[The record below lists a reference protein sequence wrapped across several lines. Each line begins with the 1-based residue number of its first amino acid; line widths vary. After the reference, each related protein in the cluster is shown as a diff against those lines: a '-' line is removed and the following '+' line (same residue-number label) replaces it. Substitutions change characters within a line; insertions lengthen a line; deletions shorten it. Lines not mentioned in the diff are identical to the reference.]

1 MKTKIW
7 EEVIKIPTYAV
18 GAPDK
23 NPMFLEK
30 RVYQGSCGKVYPIPV
45 IDKIN
50 DEKEDKEYKV
60 VFIENKY
67 LKVMIMPELGG
78 RIQRA
83 IDKTN
88 NYDFVYYNE
97 VIKPALVGLAGPWI
111 SGGIEF
117 NWPQHHRPN
126 TFGPVDYML
135 KENED
140 GSCTLWVSE
149 VDRMYGTKGNAG
161 FTLYPDKS
169 YIEIT
174 GQLYNRT
181 AQNQTFLW
189 WANPAVAV
197 NDYTQSVFPP
207 DVHAVFDHGK
217 RDVSKFPIATGVY
230 YKMDYSKGVDISRY
244 KNIPVPTSYM
254 AYRSDYN
261 FVGGYDYSVNAGILH
276 VADHHISPGKKQWT
290 WGNGEFGEAW
300 DRNLTDKNG
309 PYIEL
314 MTGVFTDNQPD
325 FTWLKPYEEKNFKQY
340 FMPYKNIGMVSNANI
355 NASLSFALEGNKLK
369 IGVYTTSEYS
379 NVTIVVKGKYEKYLE
394 EKVDL
399 SPENTYNKEIQVNGN
414 EKEHNLSISLV
425 KEDGKILISY
435 VPKEKTIEEIP
446 EAAKVIK
453 EPKEL
458 KNNEALFL
466 AGIHL
471 EQYRHATYEPD
482 EYYLEGLIRDPED
495 IRINNAY
502 GALLLRRG
510 EFDKAEN
517 YLRQAVATSKRHSP
531 NPYDG
536 ESLYNLGLVLE
547 YKGLLDEAYDSF
559 YKATWNAAYQDS
571 GFYSVAKI
579 DAINHDYDL
588 ALEHVNQSII
598 RNYHSSKAR
607 NLKSTLLRKLGKFEE
622 SERVALETKEI
633 DKLNHGARNELYLTA
648 KERNNER
655 EAKTLLQELNKVMR
669 NDVHSYIIL
678 ASEYGS
684 AGFYEEAIEVID
696 RYITNINSNRNTVNI
711 DICNDGCIYPMASY
725 YKAHY
730 LEKLGQVSEA
740 YKEYELGDNANSDYC
755 FPNTLEDLLVLKAA
769 TNREGAGSKSYYYLG
784 NLLLDKKQYV
794 GARECFENSA
804 TLNDKFP
811 TVYRNLA
818 LVCYN
823 KENRKIDAR
832 KYLEKAFSLNKED
845 ARVLLELDQL
855 YKKLN
860 VSIDE
865 RFKLLNEN
873 LEVVKK
879 RDDLYIEYLTLLN
892 SKKEYEQVLKLLS
905 ERIFHPWEGGEGKVT
920 KQYAYANIELG
931 KILIKKGN
939 YKKAIEYLTNA
950 LSYPH
955 NLGEGKLQGTCDNDI
970 NYYLGNA
977 YGCINEK
984 EQATKYYE
992 RATIGLDVPTSA
1004 MFYNDQPP
1012 ESIFYQGLALLKLNK
1027 TDAAKGRFNKLI
1039 DYGEKHLFEHV
1050 KIDYFAVSLPDFLIF
1065 DEDLDQRNQIHCY
1078 YLMGLGHLGMENYF
1092 KAKENFEKAFK
1103 LDVNNQGVL
1112 SFSQELEM
1120 K

>member
-1 MKTKIW
+1 
-7 EEVIKIPTYAV
+7 
-18 GAPDK
+18 
-23 NPMFLEK
+23 
-30 RVYQGSCGKVYPIPV
+30 
-45 IDKIN
+45 
-50 DEKEDKEYKV
+50 
-60 VFIENKY
+60 
-67 LKVMIMPELGG
+67 MPELGG

-174 GQLYNRT
+174 GQLYNGT
-181 AQNQTFLW
+181 PQNQTFLW

-197 NDYTQSVFPP
+197 NDYTQSIFPP

-355 NASLSFALEGNKLK
+355 NASLSFVLEGDKVK
-369 IGVYTTSEYS
+369 IGVYTTSEYK
-379 NVTIVVKGKYEKYLE
+379 NVTVVVDGKYEKYLE
-394 EKVDL
+394 EKVNL
-399 SPENTYNKEIQVNGN
+399 SPENTYNKEIQVNEN
-414 EKEHNLSISLV
+414 EMENYLSISLV
-425 KEDGKILISY
+425 KENGDSLISY
-435 VPKEKTIEEIP
+435 APKEKTIEEIP
-446 EAAKVIK
+446 EPAKAIK

-482 EYYLEGLIRDPED
+482 EYYLEGLVRDPED

-510 EFDKAEN
+510 EFDKAEK
-517 YLRQAVATSKRHSP
+517 YLRQAITTSKKHSP

-536 ESLYNLGLVLE
+536 EPLYNLGLVLE
-547 YKGLLDEAYDSF
+547 YKGNLDEAYDSF
-559 YKATWNAAYQDS
+559 FKATWNAAYQDS

-579 DAINHDYDL
+579 DAIRHDYDL
-588 ALEHVNQSII
+588 ALEHIDQGII

-607 NLKSTLLRKLGKFEE
+607 NLKCGILRKLGKFEE
-622 SERVALETKEI
+622 SEKLALETKEI
-633 DKLNHGARNELYLTA
+633 DKLNHGARNELYLIA
-648 KERNNER
+648 KESNNE
-655 EAKTLLQELNKVMR
+655 EEEKAILKELNKVMR

-678 ASEYGS
+678 ANEYGS
-684 AGFYEEAIEVID
+684 AGFYEEAIDVID
-696 RYITNINSNRNTVNI
+696 RYIINNE
-711 DICNDGCIYPMASY
+711 DIYPMAFY
-725 YKAHY
+725 YKAYY
-730 LEKLGQVSEA
+730 LEKLGQTMDA
-740 YKEYELGDNANSDYC
+740 KKEYELGDNANSDYC

-769 TNREGAGSKSYYYLG
+769 TNRDEAGSKAYYYLG
-784 NLLLDKKQYV
+784 NFLLDKKQNTK
-794 GARECFENSA
+794 ARECFEKSVD
-804 TLNDKFP
+804 LDDRFP

-818 LVCYN
+818 LVYYN

-832 KYLEKAFSLNKED
+832 KCLEKAFSLNKED

-860 VSIDE
+860 VSIDD
-865 RFKLLNEN
+865 RFNLLNQN

-920 KQYAYANIELG
+920 KQYVYANLVIG
-931 KILIKKGN
+931 KILIKERK
-939 YKKAIEYLTNA
+939 YEESIEYLINA

-955 NLGEGKLQGTCDNDI
+955 NLGEGKLQGACDNDI
-970 NYYLGNA
+970 NYYLGYA
-977 YGCINEK
+977 YECVNEK
-984 EQATKYYE
+984 EQARKYYE
-992 RATIGLDVPTSA
+992 RATIGLDVPVSA

-1027 TDAAKGRFNKLI
+1027 SDEAKGRFNKLI
-1039 DYGEKHLFEHV
+1039 DYGEKHLFDNV
-1050 KIDYFAVSLPDFLIF
+1050 KIDYFAVSLPDFSIF
-1065 DEDLDQRNQIHCY
+1065 DEDLDKRNQIHCY
-1078 YLMGLGHLGMENYF
+1078 YLMGLGHFGMKNYF
-1092 KAKENFEKAFK
+1092 KAKENLEKALE
-1103 LDVNNQGVL
+1103 LDINNQGVL
-1112 SFSQELEM
+1112 NFLQELET

>member
-7 EEVIKIPTYAV
+7 EEVIKIPTYTV
-18 GAPDK
+18 GNPDK

-30 RVYQGSCGKVYPIPV
+30 RVYQGSSGKVYPLPV

-60 VFIENKY
+60 VFLENKY

-97 VIKPALVGLAGPWI
+97 VIKPALVGLTGPWI

-149 VDRMYGTKGNAG
+149 VDRINGTKGSAG

-181 AQNQTFLW
+181 EQNQTFLW

-230 YKMDYSKGVDISRY
+230 YKMDYSAGVDISRY

-254 AYRSDYN
+254 AYHSDYN
-261 FVGGYDYSVNAGILH
+261 FVGGYDYGVNAGILH

-290 WGNGEFGEAW
+290 WGCGEFGKAW
-300 DRNLTDKNG
+300 DRNLTDNNG

-340 FMPYKNIGMVSNANI
+340 FMPYKNIGMVHNANI
-355 NASLSFALEGNKLK
+355 NASVSFTVEGNKAK
-369 IGVYTTSEYS
+369 IGVYTTSEYE
-379 NVTIVVKGKYEKYLE
+379 NVTISVKGKYGEYLE
-394 EKVDL
+394 EKINL
-399 SPENTYNKEIQVNGN
+399 SPENTYNKELEVN
-414 EKEHNLSISLV
+414 EKELEHYLSLSLI
-425 KEDGKILISY
+425 KEDGTCLIEY
-435 VPKEKTIEEIP
+435 TPKEKTIEQTP
-446 EAAKVIK
+446 EPAKAIK
-453 EPKEL
+453 APKEL

-466 AGIHL
+466 AGLHI

-482 EYYLEGLIRDPED
+482 EYYLEGLVRDPED
-495 IRINNAY
+495 MRINNAY

-510 EFDKAEN
+510 NFDEAEK

-536 ESLYNLGLVLE
+536 EPLYNLGLALE
-547 YKGLLDEAYDSF
+547 CKGILDEAYDSYF
-559 YKATWNAAYQDS
+559 KATWNAAYQDS

-579 DAINHDYDL
+579 DAIRQDYDL
-588 ALEHVNQSII
+588 ALEHIEQSII
-598 RNYHSSKAR
+598 RNYHNVKAR
-607 NLKSTLLRKLGKFEE
+607 NLKCAMLRKLGKLEE
-622 SERVALETKEI
+622 SEKFALETKEI
-633 DKLNHGARNELYLTA
+633 EKLNVGARNELYLIA
-648 KERNNER
+648 KQRNNEG
-655 EAKTLLQELNKVMR
+655 EAKTLLKELDTIMR

-678 ASEYGS
+678 AGEY
-684 AGFYEEAIEVID
+684 AGAGLYEEAIEILE
-696 RYITNINSNRNTVNI
+696 RYINNNEE
-711 DICNDGCIYPMASY
+711 IYPMVHY
-725 YKAHY
+725 YKGYY
-730 LEKLGQVSEA
+730 LQKLGQTSEA
-740 YKEYELGDNANSDYC
+740 QKEFELGDKANSDYC
-755 FPNTLEDLLVLKAA
+755 FPNTLEDLIVLKAA
-769 TNREGAGSKSYYYLG
+769 TEKNGAGSKSFYYLG
-784 NLLLDKKQYV
+784 NLLLDKKQYIK
-794 GARECFENSA
+794 ARECFEKSA
-804 TLNDKFP
+804 ELDDKFP
-811 TVYRNLA
+811 TVFRNLA
-818 LVCYN
+818 LVYYN
-823 KENRKIDAR
+823 KENRKQEAR
-832 KYLEKAFSLNKED
+832 ECLEKAYSLNKED

-855 YKKLN
+855 YRKINLTPE
-860 VSIDE
+860 E
-865 RFKLLNEN
+865 RFNTLNEN

-879 RDDLYIEYLTLLN
+879 RDDLYIEYLGLLN
-892 SKKEYEQVLKLLS
+892 LRKEYELVLKLLS

-920 KQYAYANIELG
+920 KQYIYANREKA
-931 KILIKKGN
+931 KILIKENK
-939 YKKAIEYLTNA
+939 YREAIEYLTNA
-950 LSYPH
+950 LSYPE
-955 NLGEGKLQGTCDNDI
+955 NLGEGKLQGACDNDL
-970 NYYLGNA
+970 NYYLGCA
-977 YGCINEK
+977 YEKLNEK
-984 EQATKYYE
+984 EEAVKYYE
-992 RATIGLDVPTSA
+992 KATIGLDVPASA
-1004 MFYNDQPP
+1004 MYYNDQPP
-1012 ESIFYQGLALLKLNK
+1012 ESIFYQGLAFLRLN
-1027 TDAAKGRFNKLI
+1027 DMNNAKGRFNKLK
-1039 DYGEKHLFEHV
+1039 DYGEKHLLDHV
-1050 KIDYFAVSLPDFLIF
+1050 KIDYFAVSLPDFLTF
-1065 DEDLDQRNQIHCY
+1065 DEDLDYRNQIHCY
-1078 YLMGLGHLGMENYF
+1078 YLMGLGNLGMNNNAL
-1092 KAKENFEKAFK
+1092 AKENFEKALQ
-1103 LDVNNQGVL
+1103 LDVNHQGIL
-1112 SFSQELEM
+1112 SFLDELI
-1120 K
+1120 